1 MISEDTTSAGWL
13 PFEDFLASPLRNG
26 IYKGKEYHGRGAKV
40 VNMGELFAYPR
51 LSASVE
57 MKRVE
62 LTEKEVGSMSLI
74 AGDLVFARRSLTA
87 EGAGKC
93 SIVLGVEAPTTFE
106 SSIIRARLD
115 QTKANPAFFYYFFNS
130 PIGKYQIGT
139 ILRQVAVAGITG
151 SDLAKLQVPDVAK
164 DVQDYAASILSVLDD
179 KIELNRQINQTLEQ
193 MAQALFQAWFVD
205 FEPVKAKVAALADGR
220 DPLRAAMSTLSGKTD
235 AELDELPG
243 AAFDTLAATAALF
256 PEEMEESAEIPKGWE
271 ISDIGQE
278 VAVLG
283 GGTPSTANADYWN
296 GEFAWVTPRDLSR
309 LADKVLTMTERR
321 ITKAGVQN
329 ISSGQLPIGTVLLSS
344 RAPIGYLAL
353 TTIPVSINQGFIAM
367 VCSRRLPNMY
377 VLQWATQNLDAI
389 KQRGSGTTFA
399 EISKGNFRPMS
410 VLVPD
415 EKALA
420 AFQRVTLPLYEQI
433 TTNVR
438 EAETLATLRDSLLPK
453 LLSGELAATPEEQ
466 GPERRGI
473 EKGVREGRGIERTW
487 D

>member
-1 MISEDTTSAGWL
+1 MLNQVVALGTLVRIRGGKRLPAGRDLQQVPNSHPYIRVRDVGSRLLPSEGLEYVPDDIFPSIARYIVETNDVVISIVGTIGALSFIDARYHKASLTENCAKLTGLDKLDSLYLYYYLSSSFGQEEIRKGTVGAVQPKL
-13 PFEDFLASPLRNG
+13 PLYNISNIQVRWPIEKSERAHVASLLAS
-26 IYKGKEYHGRGAKV
+26 
-40 VNMGELFAYPR
+40 
-51 LSASVE
+51 
-57 MKRVE
+57 
-62 LTEKEVGSMSLI
+62 
-74 AGDLVFARRSLTA
+74 
-87 EGAGKC
+87 
-93 SIVLGVEAPTTFE
+93 
-106 SSIIRARLD
+106 
-115 QTKANPAFFYYFFNS
+115 
-130 PIGKYQIGT
+130 
-139 ILRQVAVAGITG
+139 
-151 SDLAKLQVPDVAK
+151 
-164 DVQDYAASILSVLDD
+164 LDD
-179 KIELNRQINQTLEQ
+179 KIELNRKINQTLEQ
-193 MAQALFQAWFVD
+193 MAPALFQAWFVD

-235 AELDELPG
+235 AELDELPS
-243 AAFDTLAATAALF
+243 AAFDALATTAALF

-283 GGTPSTANADYWN
+283 GGTPSTSNADYWN
-296 GEFAWVTPRDLSR
+296 GEFAWVTPKDLSR

-399 EISKGNFRPMS
+399 EISKGNFRPMPI
-410 VLVPD
+410 LVPD
-415 EKALA
+415 EKALSA
-420 AFQRVTLPLYEQI
+420 YQEFTLPLYEQI
-433 TTNVR
+433 TTNLR
-438 EAETLATLRDSLLPK
+438 ETDTLATLRDSLLPK

>member
-1 MISEDTTSAGWL
+1 MNSEWSTVRVEDIAEKIAMGPFGSSIKVETFVASGLPIISGQHLRGTALNDNGFNFITKEHGAKLKNANVFRGDVIFTHAGNIGQVSYIPETSQYDRYVISQRQFYLRCNTDKIL
-13 PFEDFLASPLRNG
+13 PQFVVYYFQSHEGQHKLLANATQVGVPSIARPSSYLRTIEIPLPPLRQQR
-26 IYKGKEYHGRGAKV
+26 I
-40 VNMGELFAYPR
+40 
-51 LSASVE
+51 
-57 MKRVE
+57 
-62 LTEKEVGSMSLI
+62 
-74 AGDLVFARRSLTA
+74 
-87 EGAGKC
+87 
-93 SIVLGVEAPTTFE
+93 IV
-106 SSIIRARLD
+106 
-115 QTKANPAFFYYFFNS
+115 
-130 PIGKYQIGT
+130 
-139 ILRQVAVAGITG
+139 
-151 SDLAKLQVPDVAK
+151 
-164 DVQDYAASILSVLDD
+164 SVLETLEH
-179 KIELNRQINQTLEQ
+179 KIEHNRQINQTLEQ

-220 DPLRAAMSTLSGKTD
+220 DPLRAAMATLSGKTD

-283 GGTPSTANADYWN
+283 GGTPSTSNADYWN
-296 GEFAWVTPRDLSR
+296 GEFAWVTPKDLSR

-399 EISKGNFRPMS
+399 EISKGNFRPMPI
-410 VLVPD
+410 LVPD
-415 EKALA
+415 EKALSA
-420 AFQRVTLPLYEQI
+420 YQEFTLPLYEQI
-433 TTNVR
+433 TTNLR
-438 EAETLATLRDSLLPK
+438 ETDTLATLRDSLLPK
-453 LLSGELAATPEEQ
+453 LLSGELAVTPEEQ